1 LGSIEE
7 IMRDVI
13 WTIIGIWVFYKLYN
27 TFFNR
32 SSSTV
37 YQKHDHHHYQ
47 SGPEVNSQ
55 AGPQASSRKKK
66 IDDSEYTD
74 FEEIK

>member
-1 LGSIEE
+1 
-7 IMRDVI
+7 MRDVI
-13 WTIIGIWVFYKLYN
+13 WTIIGIWVFYRLYN
-27 TFFNR
+27 AFFNR

-47 SGPEVNSQ
+47 SGPEVKTNTT
-55 AGPQASSRKKK
+55 ASATKKK
-66 IDDSEYTD
+66 IDDAEYTD